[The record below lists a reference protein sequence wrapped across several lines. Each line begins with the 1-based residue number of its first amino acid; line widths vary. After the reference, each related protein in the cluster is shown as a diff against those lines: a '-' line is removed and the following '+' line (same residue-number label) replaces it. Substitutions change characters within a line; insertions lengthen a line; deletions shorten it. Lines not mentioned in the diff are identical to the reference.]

1 MQRIVPFLWFDGT
14 AEEAARFY
22 TGLFPGGRTGRI
34 ARYGKEGFE
43 IHGQPEGRVM
53 TVEFELA
60 GFRFGAINGGPI
72 FRFTPAVSCLVTLGA
87 AAELDRLWAGL
98 AEGGTVLMPL
108 DAYAWSSRYGWL
120 EDRYGLSWQLML
132 DANGTTPAITP
143 MLLFTG
149 AQAGQAEEAIA
160 HYTAIFPD
168 SRVDGIM
175 RHDGS
180 GPDAAGTVLHA
191 RFRLFGQGFAATDS
205 AYPHGFGFTEANS
218 LLVLCDT
225 QEEIDRCWSALSAV
239 PEAERCGWLKD
250 RFGVSWQIVP
260 AVLPAMMSDP
270 DPERVAR
277 VTQAYLR
284 MGKFEIAALERAY
297 TG

>member
-1 MQRIVPFLWFDGT
+1 MQRIVPFLWFDGA

-22 TGLFPGGRTGRI
+22 TGLFPGSRTGRI

-72 FRFTPAVSCLVTLGA
+72 FRFTPAVSYLVTLGSEA
-87 AAELDRLWAGL
+87 DLDRIWAGL
-98 AEGGTVLMPL
+98 AEGGSVLMPL
-108 DAYAWSSRYGWL
+108 GAYEWSSRYGWL
-120 EDRYGLSWQLML
+120 ADRYGLSWQLML
-132 DANGTTPAITP
+132 DVNSAAPAIAP

-149 AQAGQAEEAIA
+149 AQAGRAAEALA

-168 SRVDGIM
+168 SRVDAM
-175 RHDGS
+175 LHHDGS
-180 GPDAAGTVLHA
+180 GPDPAGGVKHA
-191 RFRLFGQGFAATDS
+191 RFTLCGQDFAAIDS
-205 AYPHGFGFTEANS
+205 AHAHGFGFTEANS

-225 QEEIDRCWSALSAV
+225 QEEIDRCWGALSAV

-250 RFGVSWQIVP
+250 RFGVSWQVVP
-260 AVLPAMMSDP
+260 RVLSQMMTDP
-270 DPERVAR
+270 DPKRVGR
-277 VTQAYLR
+277 VTQAFLR

-297 TG
+297 AG